1 MDAHKITRSKNITE
15 HSKKNRYLTNDN
27 EIIIVHITKLMGGMG
42 IYIGKDT
49 YLEIICAILLSRT
62 DSVNYSETKIGI
74 VDCILKNNET
84 WIKLITCYTSQ
95 RHLV

>member
-1 MDAHKITRSKNITE
+1 
-15 HSKKNRYLTNDN
+15 
-27 EIIIVHITKLMGGMG
+27 MG

-84 WIKLITCYTSQ
+84 WIKLITCYTIDPVGIVQAKKMSETAF
-95 RHLV
+95 L